1 MRLGCSLVVCLLGF
15 PAGASAQLPGD
26 LLRPERPPKAAP
38 PEEPPPESEPR
49 EPAPREGPE
58 PRERPSPRRVRKLS
72 DERANSRFAF
82 VVRRTW
88 ARERPRSR
96 SRRVKLLRT
105 TTPDG
110 TSELVLTLAELRVGG
125 DPRWVRVRLPMRPNG
140 TTGWVPRSA
149 LGALRAV
156 HSSLLID
163 RRRLRATLRRRG
175 RVVWRSPIGVGQPQ
189 WPTPR
194 GRFYVRERLIPVDP
208 EGLYGV
214 FAFGLSAY
222 SRVLTDW
229 PGGGMIGIHGTNQP
243 ELLPGR
249 VSHGCIRLPNRAIA
263 RLRRQMGLGT
273 PVLIR

>member
-1 MRLGCSLVVCLLGF
+1 M
-15 PAGASAQLPGD
+15 
-26 LLRPERPPKAAP
+26 
-38 PEEPPPESEPR
+38 
-49 EPAPREGPE
+49 
-58 PRERPSPRRVRKLS
+58 RKLS
-72 DERANSRFAF
+72 DERATSRFAF
-82 VVRRTW
+82 VVHRSW
-88 ARERPRSR
+88 ARARPRSR

-110 TSELVLTLAELRVGG
+110 TSELVLALAELRVGG
-125 DPRWVRVRLPMRPNG
+125 HPRWVKVRLPMRPNG
-140 TTGWVPRSA
+140 TTGWVPRRA

-156 HSSLLID
+156 HTSLRID

-175 RVVWRSPIGVGQPQ
+175 RVVWRSPIGVGQRQ
-189 WPTPR
+189 WPTPG

-222 SRVLTDW
+222 SPVLTDW
-229 PGGGMIGIHGTNQP
+229 PGGGMIGIHGTDQP

-249 VSHGCIRLPNRAIA
+249 VSHGCIRLPNKSIA
-263 RLRRQMGLGT
+263 RLRRLMGLGT